1 MNISTSLGKET
12 KSLVISRREI
22 KGLCFWNQAN
32 TYGNCTVLK
41 YVSYSLISFSHFS
54 AVFKQCCFYLYL
66 SFILCEIQAL
76 CPCLT
81 VIGMFIFS
89 TCFFFLC
96 YNPAGLRRMCQLD
109 YLNLWRYL
117 YGKVWSFL
125 FSCLRQKWKTT
136 GWKDPHNALL
146 RLQHHRITIHITVA
160 VAGLRKTDFE
170 HFLFWYRVL
179 HLVFSINIHHKLLIG
194 YYKWTSEN
202 CYKLDHNKT

>member
-1 MNISTSLGKET
+1 MFLKPSEYLRELYSIKVCLILSDIFLSFFCRLQTMLFLPLSFFHSLWDTS
-12 KSLVISRREI
+12 SLS
-22 KGLCFWNQAN
+22 
-32 TYGNCTVLK
+32 
-41 YVSYSLISFSHFS
+41 VSYSDWHVYF
-54 AVFKQCCFYLYL
+54 LYL
-66 SFILCEIQAL
+66 F
-76 CPCLT
+76 
-81 VIGMFIFS
+81 
-89 TCFFFLC
+89 FFFLC